1 MKNFFKKRWVKV
13 TLTIFALLIISIL
26 ALGGFYYSK
35 NSVIDRYVK
44 ARSQKSGPVFENIK
58 EYLVWSD
65 TKETITNDEASFA
78 EFSRLEKSQIQE
90 VKEALQSADQ
100 SDDQYLVSTGRH
112 FGIFPDYHIAMKPMS
127 LTIKTNLP
135 DEDILLNQ
143 KFVTR
148 SHSDKFSTELK
159 RLPIADYKASINGK
173 YKGKD
178 VEISKTYDGKNKV
191 LDLSVTFMN
200 FTVSSNLTDGEL
212 YFDDSRIGGL
222 KEGTYKV
229 EDYPVTYAAQAYVK
243 KNFPD
248 GDISSKKVA
257 LDQIKD
263 GSEVKL
269 DVDNLLS
276 AEKAGQYLLSA
287 FDQLMIYTSNRQ
299 DSASLNEVFENGANN
314 AFYKGLKESVK
325 AKLETDSRK
334 ASSFAIPNVVLNN
347 LTQVGKESYLVD
359 FSATYDY
366 GYDKSTDPAKG
377 SSGHITQ
384 DINGKMT
391 LKKSGDKFIVSE
403 AGVKNIT
410 VVNEKN
416 DVKAPSLLPEGL
428 VGTWSGTK
436 DDITYTL
443 TFAEDGTVTRKKD
456 YKDPKKKDETTTA
469 KISKSEEKSE
479 GDYRLSFSSGNG
491 EIMVV
496 GGGIGGM
503 NIKYDYGVRVEGDS
517 ITSIIWQTGSNQEFD
532 YSKPLP
538 GLTLKRE

>member
-13 TLTIFALLIISIL
+13 SLTIFALLILSIL

-35 NSVIDRYVK
+35 TSVIDRYVK

-65 TKETITNDEASFA
+65 TKETITNDEATFA
-78 EFSRLEKSQIQE
+78 EFSRLDKSQVKE
-90 VKEALQSADQ
+90 VKEALKSADQ

-112 FGIFPDYHIAMKPMS
+112 FGIFPDYHVAMRPMS
-127 LTIKTNLP
+127 LTIKTNLK

-148 SHSDKFSTELK
+148 SDSDKFSTELK

-173 YKGKD
+173 YKGRD
-178 VEISKTYDGKNKV
+178 VEISKSYDGKNKV

-212 YFDDSRIGGL
+212 YFDDSRIGSL

-229 EDYPVTYAAQAYVK
+229 EDYPVTHAAQAYVK

-257 LDQIKD
+257 LDQIQD
-263 GSEVKL
+263 GSDVKL

-299 DSASLNEVFENGANN
+299 DSASINDVFENGANN

-366 GYDKSTDPAKG
+366 GYDKSTDPAKS

-391 LKKSGDKFIVSE
+391 LKKSGDKYIVSE

-416 DVKAPSLLPEGL
+416 EVKAPSLLPEGL

-456 YKDPKKKDETTTA
+456 YKDPKKKDEMTTA

-479 GDYRLSFSSGNG
+479 GDYRLNFSSGNG
-491 EIMVV
+491 EIMVI

-503 NIKYDYGVRVEGDS
+503 NIKYDYGVRVEGNS
-517 ITSIIWQTGSNQEFD
+517 ITPIIWQTGSNQEFD

>member
-13 TLTIFALLIISIL
+13 SLTIFALLILSIL

-35 NSVIDRYVK
+35 TSVIDRYVK

-65 TKETITNDEASFA
+65 TKETITNDEATFA
-78 EFSRLEKSQIQE
+78 EFSRLDKSQVKE
-90 VKEALQSADQ
+90 VKEALKSADQ

-112 FGIFPDYHIAMKPMS
+112 FGIFPDYHVAMRPMS
-127 LTIKTNLP
+127 LTIKTNLK

-148 SHSDKFSTELK
+148 SDSDKFSTELK

-173 YKGKD
+173 YKGRD
-178 VEISKTYDGKNKV
+178 VEISKSYDGKNKV

-212 YFDDSRIGGL
+212 YFDDSRIGSL

-229 EDYPVTYAAQAYVK
+229 EDYPVTHAAQAYVK

-257 LDQIKD
+257 LDQIQD
-263 GSEVKL
+263 GSDVKL

-299 DSASLNEVFENGANN
+299 DSASINDVFENGANN

-347 LTQVGKESYLVD
+347 LTQVGKESYLID

-366 GYDKSTDPAKG
+366 GYDKSTDPAKS

-391 LKKSGDKFIVSE
+391 LKKSGDKYIVSE

-416 DVKAPSLLPEGL
+416 EVKAPSLLPEGL

-456 YKDPKKKDETTTA
+456 YKDPKKKDEMTTA

-479 GDYRLSFSSGNG
+479 GDYRLNFSSGNG
-491 EIMVV
+491 EIMVI

-503 NIKYDYGVRVEGDS
+503 NIKYDYGVRVEGNS
-517 ITSIIWQTGSNQEFD
+517 ITPIIWQTGSNQEFD

>member
-13 TLTIFALLIISIL
+13 SLTIFALLILSIL

-35 NSVIDRYVK
+35 TSVIDRYVK

-65 TKETITNDEASFA
+65 TKETITNDEATFA
-78 EFSRLEKSQIQE
+78 EFSRLDKSQVKE
-90 VKEALQSADQ
+90 VKEALKSADQ

-112 FGIFPDYHIAMKPMS
+112 FGIFPDYHVAMRPMS
-127 LTIKTNLP
+127 LTIKTNLK

-148 SHSDKFSTELK
+148 SDSDKFSTELK

-173 YKGKD
+173 YKGRD
-178 VEISKTYDGKNKV
+178 VEISKSYDGKNKV

-212 YFDDSRIGGL
+212 YFDDSRIGSL

-229 EDYPVTYAAQAYVK
+229 EDYPVTHTAQAYVK

-257 LDQIKD
+257 LDQIQD
-263 GSEVKL
+263 GSDVKL

-299 DSASLNEVFENGANN
+299 DSASINDVFENGANN

-366 GYDKSTDPAKG
+366 GYDKSTDPAKS

-391 LKKSGDKFIVSE
+391 LKKSGDKYIVSE

-416 DVKAPSLLPEGL
+416 EVKAPSLLPEGL

-456 YKDPKKKDETTTA
+456 YKDPKKKDEMTTA

-479 GDYRLSFSSGNG
+479 GDYRLNFSSGNG
-491 EIMVV
+491 EIMVI

-517 ITSIIWQTGSNQEFD
+517 ITPIIWQTGSNQEFD